1 MDMDMDT
8 VDMGTLEDMDM
19 EDMVAMDTDTVPEDT
34 SVSIIARDMAE
45 DMVDID
51 MVVDLTKELFMLWLK
66 YMLWTLKYK
75 NEQNFCSID

>member
-1 MDMDMDT
+1 MDMDT

-51 MVVDLTKELFMLWLK
+51 MVVDLTKELFML
-66 YMLWTLKYK
+66 
-75 NEQNFCSID
+75 

>member
-45 DMVDID
+45 DMVDMD

-75 NEQNFCSID
+75 KEQNFCSID

>member
-45 DMVDID
+45 DMVDMD
-51 MVVDLTKELFMLWLK
+51 MVVDLTKELFML
-66 YMLWTLKYK
+66 
-75 NEQNFCSID
+75 